1 MGLETIF
8 WPSLEC
14 RYWGTRS
21 YTPRTHRAPGAEV
34 EGWEGSNLGAFGGSG
49 DQERWARQQ
58 FHRKENFLPRE
69 GSGAGPSRGR
79 PPLRSLTVTSLCAR
93 TVHPAASA
101 RGASRRGPR
110 AGLGSTPAR
119 RRSAGTPGSDRPA
132 SIARKGRRRLADPSI
147 PAGRQ
152 PSPAHPAWVFVP
164 PATGVSP
171 GRPSTACPG
180 GLGAPGVAP
189 ALFGQRGAGRRT
201 LTVHPS
207 EEKQEPRRPP
217 PRRLFCAPAT
227 GHTHGRWRER
237 GDGGGGGAGA
247 RRRRRRRAP
256 GCSLRAP
263 RRRRGRGGAS
273 RARSL
278 PPALRRP
285 REPLAGRP
293 SRGQGR
299 AARASGRRQDWRLR
313 GSGLALHNQPP
324 PPPARLSASRH
335 RRSSVHS
342 AIPWPAC
349 LGSRPALPWT
359 RPGSRGFRRAWSP
372 SSEAVPIDV
381 RAHERRPLGSRG
393 TGARVPGAGVLRPS
407 SAAVPGLV

>member
-14 RYWGTRS
+14 SYWGTRF

-34 EGWEGSNLGAFGGSG
+34 EGWEESNLGAFGGSG
-49 DQERWARQQ
+49 NQDRWARQQ
-58 FHRKENFLPRE
+58 FHREENFLPRE

-79 PPLRSLTVTSLCAR
+79 PPSRSLTVTSLCAR

-101 RGASRRGPR
+101 RGASCRALAPGWGVLPHAVAPQGP
-110 AGLGSTPAR
+110 PAR
-119 RRSAGTPGSDRPA
+119 TGPPPSPQGSAEA
-132 SIARKGRRRLADPSI
+132 SGPQHPRGQTTL
-147 PAGRQ
+147 
-152 PSPAHPAWVFVP
+152 PAHPAWVFVP
-164 PATGVSP
+164 PATGVSL
-171 GRPSTACPG
+171 GGSSTARPG

-227 GHTHGRWRER
+227 GHTHGRWKER
-237 GDGGGGGAGA
+237 GDGGGGAGA

-263 RRRRGRGGAS
+263 RRRRGRGGAA

-285 REPLAGRP
+285 REPLAGRS

-299 AARASGRRQDWRLR
+299 AARA
-313 GSGLALHNQPP
+313 
-324 PPPARLSASRH
+324 PAASDKAGDCGAPASRRTTS
-335 RRSSVHS
+335 RRRH
-342 AIPWPAC
+342 PP
-349 LGSRPALPWT
+349 
-359 RPGSRGFRRAWSP
+359 
-372 SSEAVPIDV
+372 D
-381 RAHERRPLGSRG
+381 
-393 TGARVPGAGVLRPS
+393 
-407 SAAVPGLV
+407 